1 MLYEPSDASSP
12 FIGVTSSTPSPSV
25 SPGSTQSLG
34 DTVTNVA
41 RSATDATKTTA
52 TTTWGWFQ
60 SLSFVKYIVILLIL
74 AVLGVNVF
82 KILSNTTDSITDIIG
97 KPIRNIVASFAWATG
112 ETAKQVVTTAADGID
127 KTVDVAESA
136 TVGGIDVVE
145 KTLTGEHDSTDRD
158 LKKLSAEID
167 SDEEGEG
174 DDGSLKAGYCY
185 IGSDRGVR
193 SCARVGEAD
202 KCMSGDIFP
211 TKETCVN
218 PKLRA

>member
-1 MLYEPSDASSP
+1 
-12 FIGVTSSTPSPSV
+12 
-25 SPGSTQSLG
+25 
-34 DTVTNVA
+34 
-41 RSATDATKTTA
+41 
-52 TTTWGWFQ
+52 
-60 SLSFVKYIVILLIL
+60 VILLIL

-97 KPIRNIVASFAWATG
+97 NPIRSIVASFAWVTG

-136 TVGGIDVVE
+136 TVGGIDAVE
-145 KTLTGEHDSTDRD
+145 KTLTGENDSTDRA

-167 SDEEGEG
+167 SDEEVEVEG